1 MSKYVTTFDY
11 IDKILIVLSTTSGG
25 VSTIALASVVG
36 TPVGI
41 AIASFTLIFP
51 LTTGIIKKLSSITRN
66 KKKSHYKIL
75 MLAKTKLSSIE
86 NLISQ
91 ARLVMEISHEEFV
104 DVLEEKDKYK
114 KMKENIRN
122 VN

>member
-1 MSKYVTTFDY
+1 
-11 IDKILIVLSTTSGG
+11 
-25 VSTIALASVVG
+25 
-36 TPVGI
+36 
-41 AIASFTLIFP
+41 
-51 LTTGIIKKLSSITRN
+51 
-66 KKKSHYKIL
+66 

-91 ARLVMEISHEEFV
+91 ARLDMEISHEEFV
-104 DVLEEKDKYK
+104 TVLKEKDKYK

>member
-1 MSKYVTTFDY
+1 M
-11 IDKILIVLSTTSGG
+11 LIVLSATSGA
-25 VSTIALASVVG
+25 VSIIALASVAG

-41 AIASFTLIFP
+41 AIASFTLIFS
-51 LTTGIIKKLSSITRN
+51 LTTGIIKKLSSKT
-66 KKKSHYKIL
+66 KKKKKKHYKIL

-91 ARLVMEISHEEFV
+91 ARLDMDISHEEFV
-104 DVLEEKDKYK
+104 TVLKEKDKYK
-114 KMKENIRN
+114 KMKEN

>member
-1 MSKYVTTFDY
+1 
-11 IDKILIVLSTTSGG
+11 
-25 VSTIALASVVG
+25 
-36 TPVGI
+36 
-41 AIASFTLIFP
+41 
-51 LTTGIIKKLSSITRN
+51 
-66 KKKSHYKIL
+66 

-91 ARLVMEISHEEFV
+91 ARLDMEISHEEFV
-104 DVLEEKDKYK
+104 DVLKEKDKYK